1 MKTRI
6 LTLGPAPVAVVALV
20 LLAGAGHLAAQAGG
34 VAGTFPAQPF
44 NGLQIDYTI
53 AGGGVGAPR
62 DFEGFTCVREME
74 GTLDLPSSGAGDG
87 MLSVFG
93 RVRATSGL
101 GASLMVEVCV
111 DNTCSIHKTSGR
123 TDWEAPFNVG
133 VPVSRT
139 AQDATIRIEET
150 GSYNA
155 GSRSLVLVARMR
167 AATPGVGGPGS
178 ATSSTTPAPP
188 ATTAPPVTLPAPPA
202 QPPTPTTT
210 TAPPVTP
217 PAPPTQPPTPPTTTA
232 PPVIPPVTPIPMEP
246 IPTDLRELILW
257 PLRTELA
264 DVGRAE
270 PELDRLAAREVK
282 RLEEWMTL
290 YGDAAAFIEE
300 GRQRV
305 LEKHARIRAA
315 DDAYLAAFDQLVQP
329 DGFAVLPTYGPYDGR
344 VNRPDLLA
352 SIEAGR
358 VRMNEELDRFKR
370 GEAVVGLP
378 QLGDFSG
385 RSLEEAVAGWRRRI
399 EERKAVI
406 ARGEAMVGGA
416 GWFFGSSDRAGLG
429 RMRPDIQRRVKERQ
443 DWLAADPRRWTL
455 REVGFTVVAD
465 VDREIENTRRTLKE
479 LEDAYL
485 RKDLRIGR
493 WGDALTATDV
503 EQRIANWQ
511 RENAEFRK
519 SLDAG
524 TFRVWCPDWGGW
536 YSGEVMRQRITEQQ
550 NTIAEVN
557 KAVRN
562 ETYKVAVFGVAMTDA
577 PTMRATIAG
586 TKDAALRAANQAG
599 LEDLPI
605 AAALHR
611 RIPELTILMFNQWD
625 QAIPKMAR
633 PAFVRRDLD
642 IRQATEFLGEFPAD
656 LALIRARYERKLAW
670 LQRCREVLA
679 AQGL

>member
-1 MKTRI
+1 MKTRT
-6 LTLGPAPVAVVALV
+6 LTPRLVATAVVTLAF
-20 LLAGAGHLAAQAGG
+20 LAGAEHLAAQTN
-34 VAGTFPAQPF
+34 VAGSFPAQPF
-44 NGLQIDYTI
+44 SGLQIEYTI
-53 AGGGVGAPR
+53 TGGGVGASR
-62 DFEGFTCVREME
+62 DFEGFIRLREME
-74 GTLDLPSSGAGDG
+74 GALDLPPAGAGDG
-87 MLSVFG
+87 KLSVFG
-93 RVRATSGL
+93 KVRATSGL

-111 DNTCSIHKTSGR
+111 DNTCNIHKTSGR
-123 TDWEAPFNVG
+123 ADWEAPFNVG

-155 GSRSLVLVARMR
+155 GSRSLILVARLR
-167 AATPGVGGPGS
+167 AAPPGVSGPASPG
-178 ATSSTTPAPP
+178 
-188 ATTAPPVTLPAPPA
+188 
-202 QPPTPTTT
+202 T

-217 PAPPTQPPTPPTTTA
+217 PAPPAQPPAPPGTTA
-232 PPVIPPVTPIPMEP
+232 PPVTPPTPPAQPPAPPGTTAPPVTPPVPPVTLEP
-246 IPTDLRELILW
+246 IPTDIRELILW
-257 PLRTELA
+257 PIRTELT

-282 RLEEWMTL
+282 RIEEWMTL
-290 YGDAAAFIEE
+290 YADAVAFIEE

-305 LEKHARIRAA
+305 LEKHARIRATN
-315 DDAYLAAFDQLVQP
+315 DAYLAAFDQLVQP
-329 DGFAVLPTYGPYDGR
+329 DGFAVLPTFGPYDGR

-352 SIEAGR
+352 SIEADR

-370 GEAVVGLP
+370 GETVVGLP

-399 EERKAVI
+399 GERKAAI

-429 RMRPDIQRRVKERQ
+429 RMRPDIERRLKERQ
-443 DWLAADPRRWTL
+443 DWLAADSRRWTL
-455 REVGFTVVAD
+455 REVGFSVVAD

-625 QAIPKMAR
+625 QAITKMAR

-642 IRQATEFLGEFPAD
+642 IRQATEFLAEFPAD

-679 AQGL
+679 AQGM